1 MPSMLRHRLVPGA
14 VAIGLLSV
22 LVACAPRPSSDVLVF
37 AAASLK
43 TALDAL
49 IEPAEEA
56 TGLRFTVSYAA
67 TSTLAR
73 QIEEGAP
80 ADLFI
85 SADVEWMDYVEA
97 RDLIRLET
105 QVILLANRLVLI
117 APRDAPV
124 SLDIET
130 GFPLVDALG
139 SSRLAV
145 ADPSAVPAGKYAR
158 AALRSLGL
166 WDAVSTRLAPAEN
179 VRAALLLVARG
190 EAPLGI
196 VYQTDAVADPGVVI
210 VDTFPESTHPPIVYP
225 AALTRAA
232 PDDALRLLNFLSS
245 AAARSTLEAQG
256 FIVVG
261 PPAL

>member
-1 MPSMLRHRLVPGA
+1 MLRLRLVPGVIA
-14 VAIGLLSV
+14 VALLCAAP
-22 LVACAPRPSSDVLVF
+22 ACATRPSSEVLVF

-49 IEPAEEA
+49 VVPAEEA
-56 TGLRFTVSYAA
+56 TGLRFSVSYAA

-97 RDLIRLET
+97 RDLIRIDT

-117 APRDAPV
+117 APRDEAVP
-124 SLDIET
+124 LDIGP
-130 GFPLVDALG
+130 GFAVADALG
-139 SSRLAV
+139 PSRLAL

-158 AALRSLGL
+158 AALASLGV
-166 WDAVSTRLAPAEN
+166 WDAISTQLAPAEN
-179 VRAALLLVARG
+179 VRAALLLVSRG

-196 VYQTDAVADPGVVI
+196 VYRTDAQADPGVVI
-210 VDTFPESTHPPIVYP
+210 IDTFPESTHPPIVYP

-232 PDDALRLLNFLSS
+232 TGDAERLLDFLSS
-245 AAARSTLEAQG
+245 AAARTTFEAQG

-261 PPAL
+261 RPSL